1 MVDSNTGSVGSSA
14 FCPPALIYLAFSFTQ
29 ILIDLFKGM
38 YNVAFFKF
46 LTMII
51 FSLLLNILCQQ
62 GLGIISWTIVFVPF
76 MLMSIITAILLFVF
90 GLDPTTGRM
99 KYDYKKMNGHSKH
112 HRKDP
117 RPRRNQFKDE
127 INYNTIRNKLD
138 AVQSKQHKE
147 KPKHRKHHEPSEY
160 KNEDNN

>member
-1 MVDSNTGSVGSSA
+1 MVDTNTSSGSSA

-29 ILIDLFKGM
+29 ILIDLFKGL

-46 LTMII
+46 ITMII

-62 GLGIISWTIVFVPF
+62 GLGIISWIIVFVPF

-99 KYDYKKMNGHSKH
+99 KYDYKKMNGHPKY
-112 HRKDP
+112 RRRDP
-117 RPRRNQFKDE
+117 RPKRNRFKDE
-127 INYNTIRNKLD
+127 LNYDDIRNKID
-138 AVQSKQHKE
+138 AVQSKHHKH
-147 KPKHRKHHEPSEY
+147 KPKHRKQHEPSEY
-160 KNEDNN
+160 KNEENN